1 MRMEPGGPAGQN
13 GKEVFSFVS
22 EKIYIII
29 KNPDDG
35 DPLDMREG
43 RHPAHSDKLTVG
55 VKFSYKGQYY
65 GNYIYMAPGEAKMIG
80 EAINHLLSEARDAEL
95 ELMGNAAIME
105 EAMKWASKV
114 D

>member
-1 MRMEPGGPAGQN
+1 M
-13 GKEVFSFVS
+13 S

-43 RHPAHSDKLTVG
+43 GHPAHGDKLTVG
-55 VKFSYKGQYY
+55 VKFSHKGQYY
-65 GNYIYMAPGEAKMIG
+65 GNYIYMTLGETKLIG
-80 EAINHLLSEARDAEL
+80 EAINHLLSEAREAAL

-105 EAMKWASKV
+105 EAMKWASKA